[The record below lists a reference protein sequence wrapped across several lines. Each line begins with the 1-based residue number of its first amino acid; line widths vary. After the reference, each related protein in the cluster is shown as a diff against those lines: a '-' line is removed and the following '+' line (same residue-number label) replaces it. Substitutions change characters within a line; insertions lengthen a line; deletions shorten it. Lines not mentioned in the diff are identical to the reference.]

1 MELLEIGKIV
11 GTHGVR
17 GELRVEPWCD
27 NPAFLAGFTSV
38 YISGQPQKVLS
49 ARPHKSLVLMILEG
63 VDTVEAA
70 QALRGTVLHIDRTG
84 VELPEGRYFIQDLIG
99 LSVRHRRTAAGDGT
113 CGCGTGEHIG
123 TLYDVLTA
131 PAHDVYVVRGEDGDR
146 MIPVVPE
153 FVKEI
158 DMTAGVIWVELIE
171 GM

>member
-38 YISGQPQKVLS
+38 YISGQPQKVIS
-49 ARPHKSLVLMILEG
+49 ARPHKSLVLMMLEG

-84 VELPEGRYFIQDLIG
+84 VELPEGRYFIQDLVG
-99 LSVRHRRTAAGDGT
+99 LSVRRTAGGDGT
-113 CGCGTGEHIG
+113 CGCETGEHIG

-153 FVKEI
+153 FVKKI
-158 DMTAGVIWVELIE
+158 DIDAGVIWVELIE